1 MVSDY
6 EIGYALSASTGSPG
20 LPGPDLFA
28 NFKDDPFMPNDL
40 MDWLVGGTAVIAG
53 YGIAF
58 RVGGP
63 IGLARYASVA
73 PDIPIFAGAV
83 AMSNLVQASAT
94 HRGGRY
100 STHSSIVTSGYMMV

>member
-6 EIGYALSASTGSPG
+6 QIGYALSADTGTG
-20 LPGPDLFA
+20 GPGPDLFA

-40 MDWLVGGTAVIAG
+40 MDWTVGIAAVVSG

-63 IGLARYASVA
+63 VGLARYASVA
-73 PDIPIFAGAV
+73 PDVPIFAGAV
-83 AMSNLVQASAT
+83 ALSNLVQASAT

-100 STHSSIVTSGYMMV
+100 STTPSTVTSGFMMV